1 MNYIIEDNFFS
12 DPNNVREF
20 ALKQTF
26 YSKENHPQFKIDS
39 VGIDKFPGHR
49 TAFFDDIHSKF
60 YNNIHNKIIPFISK
74 LENIKH
80 PTDKY
85 EKFNLQLS
93 FSYTSK
99 GAKSFKHTDDIIK
112 GYKVRYGG
120 LVYLHP
126 DPPSRSGTT
135 LYLKEMTYLDNIY
148 NRLVLYN
155 SNIEH
160 EPTDNFGTDI
170 NNSRLVL
177 TIFYDMA

>member
-1 MNYIIEDNFFS
+1 MNYIIEDNFFN
-12 DPNNVREF
+12 DPNDVREF

-26 YSKENHPQFKIDS
+26 YSKENHPQLKVDS
-39 VGIDKFPGHR
+39 KGIDYFPGHR
-49 TAFFDDIHSKF
+49 TAFFDDIDSKF
-60 YNNIHNKIIPFISK
+60 FKDIHNKILPYVSK
-74 LENIKH
+74 LEQVKH

-93 FSYTSK
+93 FSYTLKGSK
-99 GAKSFKHTDDIIK
+99 SSRHTDPIK
-112 GYKVRYGG
+112 PGYKVRYGG
-120 LVYLHP
+120 IAYLYP
-126 DPPSRSGTT
+126 KPPKKSGTT
-135 LYLKEMTYLDNIY
+135 LYLKNNTYLDNKY
-148 NRLVLYN
+148 NRFVMYN